1 MVAHLIPEFCMKI
14 NEKLGLSLK
23 DENHFISLLFTLWA
37 SLSAS
42 DFALRATT
50 GQDDPTGRA
59 SRRLP
64 SAALLRPRHPAIS
77 GIASAL
83 NALQMKA
90 SDPCKFQVK
99 KF

>member
-23 DENHFISLLFTLWA
+23 DEHHFISLLFTLWA

-59 SRRLP
+59 SRKTTQQVGR
-64 SAALLRPRHPAIS
+64 AGGFHLLRY
-77 GIASAL
+77 
-83 NALQMKA
+83 
-90 SDPCKFQVK
+90 
-99 KF
+99 

>member
-50 GQDDPTGRA
+50 GQDGAQAGFPPEADQEF
-59 SRRLP
+59 
-64 SAALLRPRHPAIS
+64 LLRRFEVS
-77 GIASAL
+77 VL
-83 NALQMKA
+83 
-90 SDPCKFQVK
+90 
-99 KF
+99 